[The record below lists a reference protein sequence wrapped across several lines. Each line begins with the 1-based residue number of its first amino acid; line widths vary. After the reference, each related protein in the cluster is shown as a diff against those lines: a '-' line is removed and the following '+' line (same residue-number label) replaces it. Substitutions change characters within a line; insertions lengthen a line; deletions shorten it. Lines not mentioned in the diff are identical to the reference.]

1 MQVSFLREQFAIWFD
16 MIVNLFDRA
25 STGTKTR
32 IAWCYGKRDKD
43 AMKISGC
50 IL

>member
-25 STGTKTR
+25 RTGTKTR
-32 IAWCYGKRDKD
+32 MPG
-43 AMKISGC
+43 AMVRETKTQ
-50 IL
+50 